1 MVSLAYIACQILPNF
16 IDIYTRKGRIR
27 SSQTV
32 GRQIRPTETKIQFVA
47 NGYVLISSLR
57 KRRFFL
63 THTKMPITRKRKE
76 EQLAELVDK
85 FKRAKT
91 VSFAQNKGL
100 TVFEVKELRG
110 KLREKNSDMK
120 IAKKTLMKIA
130 AKEAGY
136 KDVPDDVLKGAVG
149 AVFTYDD
156 DIVAGAKTIYEYA
169 KKHEA
174 LALLGALL
182 DGKVL
187 NTAEAKTL
195 AMTPSKEE
203 LLTKLVYLLN
213 SPVAGFVRVLDAIA
227 KKTA

>member
-1 MVSLAYIACQILPNF
+1 
-16 IDIYTRKGRIR
+16 
-27 SSQTV
+27 
-32 GRQIRPTETKIQFVA
+32 
-47 NGYVLISSLR
+47 
-57 KRRFFL
+57 
-63 THTKMPITRKRKE
+63 MPITRKQKE
-76 EQLAELVDK
+76 EQLKELVDK

-91 VSFAQNKGL
+91 IAFAQNKGL
-100 TVFEVKELRG
+100 TVAEVRELRS

-136 KDVPDDVLKGAVG
+136 KDVPDEILSGAVG
-149 AVFTYDD
+149 VVFTYDD
-156 DIVAGAKTIYEYA
+156 NIVAGAKAIYEYA

-187 NTAEAKTL
+187 GAGEAKTL

-203 LLTKLVYLLN
+203 ILAKLVYLLN
-213 SPVAGFVRVLDAIA
+213 SPIAGFARVLDAIA
-227 KKTA
+227 KKQA